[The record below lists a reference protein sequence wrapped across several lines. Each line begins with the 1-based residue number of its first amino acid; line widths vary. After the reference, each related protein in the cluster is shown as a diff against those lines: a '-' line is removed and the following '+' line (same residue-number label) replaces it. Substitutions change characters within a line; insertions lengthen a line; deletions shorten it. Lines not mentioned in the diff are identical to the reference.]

1 MKVKLIRE
9 TDKPF
14 FTNTEAVK
22 YVAPSLEKYFRNIYA
37 HQYDEE
43 IGIKDNSAYF
53 YTHQITGGDRRDAL
67 PVIDT
72 PVSAGCILQSF
83 YDAIG
88 GPSSI
93 EELEGLGYPYSKMY
107 RLTLSG
113 KSCGF
118 FIKDHNVLI
127 ASDWTHSISNL
138 PAIKAIVDNLI
149 EHEILSPARRKPMKK
164 LSIKLGCDPELE
176 QLASPN
182 GYTVVSPTVN
192 HSTST
197 EIGVDGAGS
206 QIELRPGAYTT
217 PENIVTKIKTLI
229 EQLPPVGIV
238 GDRFPL
244 GGHIHVGGIKY
255 SREAIKLLDDF
266 IGKLSAK
273 TSGDARGSYKHLGAY
288 KTKPYGFEYRS
299 PSSTW
304 LHNPEIARITFKLT
318 KQLMVLGHSAEG
330 IEYELDSLGV
340 PSLASYEKLLTTD
353 EAIEFISFHKNYK
366 KEFKPINYNWGV
378 EPVVP
383 RVSRI
388 TFRDDWGGF
397 AERRFRAAFK
407 ELSHDYPLY
416 FYGLRE
422 DRGDAVGN
430 FEVADYETVYHHPHP
445 SESGF
450 WFGVPLSIRRSESTT
465 RVVRFVDHAHASIS
479 AILRENRYLS
489 VAPVADESSIY
500 TLGGA
505 TSSGT
510 SAPPSERLSL
520 TAEEM
525 VQTINR
531 FYGSR
536 LTTPTDPQEE
546 TNDTVAETTE

>member
-9 TDKPF
+9 ADKPF
-14 FTNTEAVK
+14 FTNTEAVRCI
-22 YVAPSLEKYFRNIYA
+22 APALEKYFRNIYA
-37 HQYDEE
+37 HQYDEG

-53 YTHQITGGDRRDAL
+53 YTHQITCGDRRDAL

-72 PVSAGCILQSF
+72 PVPVDCILQSF

-88 GPSSI
+88 RQYSI
-93 EELEGLGYPYSKMY
+93 EQLEGSGYPYSKMY
-107 RLTLSG
+107 RLMLNG

-118 FIKDHNVLI
+118 FIEDHNVLI

-138 PAIKAIVDNLI
+138 PAVKAIIGNLI
-149 EHEILSPARRKPMKK
+149 EHKILSPARRKPMKK

-206 QIELRPGAYTT
+206 QIGLRPGAYTT
-217 PENIVTKIKTLI
+217 PENIVTKIKALI

-255 SREAIKLLDDF
+255 SKEAIKLLDDF

-273 TSGDARGSYKHLGAY
+273 TSGDARGSYKNLGAY
-288 KTKPYGFEYRS
+288 ETKSYGFEYRS

-318 KQLMVLGHSAEG
+318 KQLMVLGHSAGG
-330 IEYELDSLGV
+330 IEYELDSSGV

-397 AERRFRAAFK
+397 AERRFRAAFT
-407 ELSHDYPLY
+407 EISHDYPLY

-430 FEVADYETVYHHPHP
+430 FEIEDYETVYYHPHP

-450 WFGVPLSIRRSESTT
+450 WFGIPLSIRRSDSPT
-465 RVVRFVDHAHASIS
+465 RVSAFTVRALASIS
-479 AILRENRYLS
+479 AILRENRYVS
-489 VAPVADESSIY
+489 VPPVPDGPELDLFNDA
-500 TLGGA
+500 TL
-505 TSSGT
+505 SGT
-510 SAPPSERLSL
+510 SAPPSSIPPI
-520 TAEEM
+520 T
-525 VQTINR
+525 T
-531 FYGSR
+531 GSMLEALGR
-536 LTTPTDPQEE
+536 YYSIPIITTDPQEE

>member
-14 FTNTEAVK
+14 FTNTEAVR
-22 YVAPSLEKYFRNIYA
+22 YIAPLLQKYFLNIYA
-37 HQYDEE
+37 HQYDEG

-53 YTHQITGGDRRDAL
+53 YTFQIKSGDRRDAL

-72 PVSAGCILQSF
+72 PVPMGCITQSF

-88 GPSSI
+88 KTYSI
-93 EELEGLGYPYSKMY
+93 EQLEISGYLYSKMY
-107 RLTLSG
+107 RLTLGG

-118 FIKDHNVLI
+118 LIADHNILI
-127 ASDWTHSISNL
+127 ASDWTHTISNL

-149 EHEILSPARRKPMKK
+149 EHGILSPARRKPIKR

-176 QLASPN
+176 QLASPS

-217 PENIVTKIKTLI
+217 PESIVTKIKTLI

-244 GGHIHVGGIKY
+244 GGHIHIGGIKY

-288 KTKPYGFEYRS
+288 ETKSYGFEYRS

-318 KQLMVLGHSAEG
+318 KQLMILGHSADG
-330 IEYELDSLGV
+330 IEYELDSSGV

-378 EPVVP
+378 EPVVL

-397 AERRFRAAFK
+397 AERRFRAVFT

-430 FEVADYETVYHHPHP
+430 FEAEDYETVYHHPHP

-450 WFGVPLSIRRSESTT
+450 WFGVPMSIRRSELTT
-465 RVVRFVDHAHASIS
+465 SVVRFLDHAHASIS
-479 AILRENRYLS
+479 AILREDRYVS
-489 VAPVADESSIY
+489 VAPVSDEPELDLFDDA
-500 TLGGA
+500 TLP
-505 TSSGT
+505 GT
-510 SAPPSERLSL
+510 SAPPL
-520 TAEEM
+520 TNETMLEALGRYYSIPIS
-525 VQTINR
+525 T
-531 FYGSR
+531 
-536 LTTPTDPQEE
+536 TDPQEE